1 MLTSGVPTLV
11 GKECVA
17 MRCPYCEKWS
27 HIIKSGVRKTKK
39 GSVQK
44 YRCMECGRSFC
55 DSVDPYSKY
64 PLKVVLHSLELY
76 NLGHPASN
84 IKKMIGRKYHLSP
97 PTSTIYS
104 WSDRFEKELTFIKQ
118 RKKMKLDP
126 GNIIHIKN
134 FQHRQI
140 VPFAYHMPKVNI
152 QSKTFPGIKRYIDWI
167 NRSLPDRMFL
177 EGPRMST
184 YKMAINHEIKPVSN
198 ILPRLTKLA
207 LERSSDTSPH
217 NSVESFFLINDS
229 STVATEIPVF
239 LNPSEI
245 EKISTNVPITGHIDM
260 LQARFG
266 KIYILDYKP
275 NLKHP
280 ENYSSQLHLYREAI
294 GRRMNI
300 PKNKISIMAFNEHSA
315 FEYR

>member
-1 MLTSGVPTLV
+1 M
-11 GKECVA
+11 
-17 MRCPYCEKWS
+17 
-27 HIIKSGVRKTKK
+27 
-39 GSVQK
+39 
-44 YRCMECGRSFC
+44 
-55 DSVDPYSKY
+55 
-64 PLKVVLHSLELY
+64 
-76 NLGHPASN
+76 GHPASN
-84 IKKMIGRKYHLSP
+84 VKTMIGRRYHLSP
-97 PTSTIYS
+97 PLNTIYS
-104 WSDRFEKELTFIKQ
+104 WTKRFEKDLTFIKLR
-118 RKKMKLDP
+118 RKMNLDP
-126 GNIIHIKN
+126 ENIIQKKN

-184 YKMAINHEIKPVSN
+184 YKMKIDHEIKPVN
-198 ILPRLTKLA
+198 NRLPKLTKLA

-229 STVATEIPVF
+229 STVATELPVF

-245 EKISTNVPITGHIDM
+245 EEISKNVPITGHIDM

-275 NLKHP
+275 NLNHP
-280 ENYSSQLHLYREAI
+280 ENYSTQLHLYREAVR
-294 GRRMNI
+294 RRMNI
-300 PKNKISIMAFNEHSA
+300 PRDKISAIAFNEHEA
-315 FEYR
+315 VEYVTVN

>member
-1 MLTSGVPTLV
+1 MKCPNCNGSDHIVKT
-11 GKECVA
+11 GK
-17 MRCPYCEKWS
+17 
-27 HIIKSGVRKTKK
+27 RKTKK

-44 YRCMECGRSFC
+44 YRCMECGRSFS
-55 DSVDPYSKY
+55 DSIDPYSNY
-64 PLKVVLHSLELY
+64 PLKVILHSLELY
-76 NLGHPASN
+76 NMGHPASN
-84 IKKMIGRKYHLSP
+84 VKTMIGRRYHLSP
-97 PTSTIYS
+97 PLNTIYS
-104 WSDRFEKELTFIKQ
+104 WTKRFEKDLTFIKLR
-118 RKKMKLDP
+118 RKMNLDP
-126 GNIIHIKN
+126 ENIIQKKN

-184 YKMAINHEIKPVSN
+184 YKMKIDHEIKPVN
-198 ILPRLTKLA
+198 NRLPKLTKLA

-229 STVATEIPVF
+229 STVATELPVF

-245 EKISTNVPITGHIDM
+245 EEISKNVPITGHIDM

-275 NLKHP
+275 NLNHP
-280 ENYSSQLHLYREAI
+280 ENYSTQLHLYREAVR
-294 GRRMNI
+294 RRMNI
-300 PKNKISIMAFNEHSA
+300 PRDKISAIAFNEHEA
-315 FEYR
+315 VEYVTVN